1 MSEKLRALLKNQICD
16 NGPMDIGLFMAQ
28 VLGHPEH
35 GYYMRQDPFGAAGD
49 FTTAPEISQ
58 MFGELIGAWIADVW
72 IQMGAPNSFVLLEC
86 GPGRGTLMA
95 DALRAAKKVD
105 GFHEALEV
113 HFLETS
119 PTLKR
124 VQAEAVQT
132 HNPVWH
138 DSLETLPADK
148 PLIVIGN
155 EFLDALP
162 MRQLQKTKEGWAER
176 VIGLDGDDFCFGLKP
191 YGGGVPEDVSGA
203 REGHIFEFSPAQL
216 SFVEDVAQRLKTQ
229 SGAALFIDYG
239 ETKTQAGES
248 LQAIYKHDIVSVLEH
263 VGDADISANVDF
275 GAMGD
280 AARGQGATVHGPVE
294 QGEFLKQLGIEA
306 RAAGIMKN
314 ANETQQQE
322 IEKSLRRL
330 TESDQMG
337 SLFKVIGFSDGAALT
352 PAGF

>member
-1 MSEKLRALLKNQICD
+1 MSKKLRSLLKNQIRD

-58 MFGELIGAWIADVW
+58 MFGELIGAWVADVW
-72 IQMGAPNSFVLLEC
+72 MQMGAPESFVLMEC

-95 DALRAAKKVD
+95 DALRATKKVD

-119 PTLKR
+119 PVLRKA
-124 VQAEAVQT
+124 QGKAVQT
-132 HNPVWH
+132 HEPVWH
-138 DSLETLPADK
+138 DGLETLPDDK
-148 PLIVIGN
+148 QLIVIGN

-176 VIGLDGDDFCFGLKP
+176 VIGLDDNNFCFGLAP
-191 YGGGVPEDVSGA
+191 YAGSVPEDISGA
-203 REGHIFEFSPAQL
+203 REGHIFEFSPAQV
-216 SFVEDVAQRLKTQ
+216 SFVEDITQRIKNQ

-239 ETKTQAGES
+239 EMKTQAGES
-248 LQAIYKHDIVSVLEH
+248 LQAIYKHDLVPILEH
-263 VGDADISANVDF
+263 VGDADLSANVDF

-280 AARGQGATVHGPVE
+280 AASGQGMSVHGPVE
-294 QGEFLKQLGIEA
+294 QGAFLKQLGIEQ
-306 RAAGIMKN
+306 RAALLIQNSDKDQKE
-314 ANETQQQE
+314 A
-322 IEKSLRRL
+322 IEKALHRL

-337 SLFKVIGFSDGAALT
+337 SLFKVIGLSCGAALT